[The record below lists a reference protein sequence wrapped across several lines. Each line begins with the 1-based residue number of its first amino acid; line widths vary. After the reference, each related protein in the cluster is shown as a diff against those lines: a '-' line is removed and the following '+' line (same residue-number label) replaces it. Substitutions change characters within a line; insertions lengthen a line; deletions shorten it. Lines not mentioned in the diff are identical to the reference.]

1 MLVICFYDV
10 REGLLRRNYRKQ
22 FFIKIKVIR
31 ICLFNYD
38 MLIAISVRKSLRISA
53 KTFFFGDH
61 LLLVGKF
68 AISVRKSLRISAK
81 TFFSFFWRSPA
92 FGRKICDFGQKKPSD
107 FGEDLFFFLR
117 SPVISAR
124 KIRRKPC
131 PPDFNFVP
139 PPPRFREA
147 GDALAAFT
155 HVSFAWPFCFCVL
168 KNLQKSTLL
177 KLNFAHS

>member
-22 FFIKIKVIR
+22 FFIKIKVIM

-38 MLIAISVRKSLRISA
+38 MLTAISVRKSLRISA

-81 TFFSFFWRSPA
+81 TFFLFFGDHLLLVGKFAISV
-92 FGRKICDFGQKKPSD
+92 RKSLRISAKT
-107 FGEDLFFFLR
+107 FFFLR

-124 KIRRKPC
+124 KIRRKPL

-139 PPPRFREA
+139 SPPISRSGRRPCRVHTCF
-147 GDALAAFT
+147 
-155 HVSFAWPFCFCVL
+155 FCVAFL
-168 KNLQKSTLL
+168 LLRAQKFT
-177 KLNFAHS
+177 KIDFT